1 VFAGS
6 DWAEIDRVEIDRLIV
21 DFRRTTLDITV
32 EDDIQNF
39 PGVTIDRKADGSI
52 LQTQRHLIDSNVK
65 DVRLDGRK
73 LRRRAKSTDMLRRWA
88 GLEELDGLFD
98 FRLLIGELNS
108 LEKETRDKGLIFW
121 AEGGPGLELFVD
133 ADFVDN

>member
-1 VFAGS
+1 
-6 DWAEIDRVEIDRLIV
+6 VEIDRLIV

-73 LRRRAKSTDMLRRWA
+73 LRRRAKSTDMLRR
-88 GLEELDGLFD
+88 
-98 FRLLIGELNS
+98 
-108 LEKETRDKGLIFW
+108 
-121 AEGGPGLELFVD
+121 
-133 ADFVDN
+133 